1 MAGVVE
7 EAHSFGWVDDYIAH
21 IRPHFEVRPDD
32 SLLIVMPN
40 KAVKLNAS
48 GLGILRF
55 LKDGGCVEQILDRIG
70 DKPQRRQELF
80 HFLCDFRSLMTGCL
94 GEGHGRKA
102 VDVVSHA
109 KVPFNSLPVLSEIA
123 LTYRCNLHCRFCY
136 AACGCHGTQDAANQ
150 MTTRQVT
157 RVLETIRR
165 DAKAPSVSFTG
176 GEPTLRP
183 DLEELIAAAGRIGLR
198 TNLITNGTQLAGN
211 DRATRFRAAGLTSAQ
226 VSLEGPTHDIHDN
239 LTGVEGSYEQTL
251 EGLRLLRQA
260 GIHTHTN
267 TTINALNADHM
278 EDLVRLVADLGLTRM
293 SANMV
298 IPTGSAADRTIQVP
312 YSRVGEIVLR
322 IRQAARRHG
331 VEFLWYSP
339 TPMCLFNPLAEGLG
353 NKSCAACDGLLS
365 VSPTGDVLPC
375 SSYPQPV
382 GNLLA
387 QRFEEVWHSARATF
401 FRRKEY
407 APTECVGCED
417 FGACAGGCPLYWSAM
432 GTAELSEARRVAH
445 ATA

>member
-1 MAGVVE
+1 MAHVADEVN
-7 EAHSFGWVDDYIAH
+7 AFDWVDDYIAH

-55 LKDGGCVEQILDRIG
+55 LKDGGSIEQILRRIG
-70 DKPQRRQELF
+70 DHPQRREELF

-94 GEGHGRKA
+94 GEGQGRKA
-102 VDVVSHA
+102 VDVISHA
-109 KVPFNSLPVLSEIA
+109 KTPFNTLPVLSEIA
-123 LTYRCNLHCRFCY
+123 VTYRCNLRCRFCY
-136 AACGCHGTQDAANQ
+136 AACGCHGSQDAADQ
-150 MTTRQVT
+150 MSTQQVT
-157 RVLETIRR
+157 RVMEIIRH
-165 DAKAPSVSFTG
+165 DAKVPSVSLTG
-176 GEPTLRP
+176 GEPTLRL
-183 DLEELIAAAGRIGLR
+183 DLEELIAAAQAMGLR

-211 DRATRFRAAGLTSAQ
+211 DRAARFRAAGLISAQ
-226 VSLEGPTHDIHDN
+226 VSLEGPTRDIHDN
-239 LTGVEGSYEQTL
+239 LTGVGGSYEQTL
-251 EGLRLLRQA
+251 EGLRCLRQA

-267 TTINALNADHM
+267 TTINALNADRM
-278 EDLVRLVADLGLTRM
+278 EDLVRLVADLGIARM

-312 YSRVGEIVLR
+312 YSQVGEIVLR
-322 IRQAARRHG
+322 VRQAARRYG

-375 SSYPQPV
+375 SSYPLPV

-387 QRFEEVWHSARATF
+387 QGFAQVWHSARASF
-401 FRRKEY
+401 FRRKDY
-407 APTECVGCED
+407 APTECAGCED

-432 GTAELSEARRVAH
+432 GTSELSQARRVAH